1 MSWNAMAALCGDR
14 TDVSVFEDTEV
25 SSVMKVLHDVQG
37 LAIRLTDERRAH
49 ILEHAEMA
57 EMESAIEETL
67 REPERVVRS
76 MSDPDAHLYYRFYF
90 RTVVGGKFL
99 CVVVKLAENGPF
111 VLTAYLT
118 NRMKKGERLWPNHKS
133 I

>member
-1 MSWNAMAALCGDR
+1 
-14 TDVSVFEDTEV
+14 
-25 SSVMKVLHDVQG
+25 MKVLHDVQG
-37 LAIRLTDERRAH
+37 LAIRLTDERRDH

-67 REPERVVRS
+67 RDPERVVRS
-76 MSDPDAHLYYRFYF
+76 LSDPDAHLYYRFYF

-99 CVVVKLAENGPF
+99 CVVVKLSEKGAF

-118 NRMKKGERLWPNHKS
+118 NRIKKGERLWPNRND